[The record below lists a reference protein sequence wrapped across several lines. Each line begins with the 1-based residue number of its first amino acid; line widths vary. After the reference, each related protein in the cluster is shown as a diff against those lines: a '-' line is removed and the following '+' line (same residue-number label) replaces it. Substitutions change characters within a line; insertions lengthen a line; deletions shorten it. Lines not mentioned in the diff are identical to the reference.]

1 MRFEDYP
8 WQKQT
13 GAGRKARFKAFD
25 ATGDYNGHVGL
36 DVKCSK
42 EVATAL
48 RGVIILAKLRIVPTR
63 PGYWGNKIGKPH
75 TIPGKV
81 TGHCCSVLVRF
92 IPAPRGTD
100 TISAPVPKK
109 VLMMAGID
117 DHYTSAK
124 GCTTTL
130 GNFLMPFPRPTVISL
145 LFSGERWCLPSLRIR
160 NSLTIL

>member
-48 RGVIILAKLRIVPTR
+48 HGAIILAKLPIVPVWR
-63 PGYWGNKIGKPH
+63 GSWG
-75 TIPGKV
+75 
-81 TGHCCSVLVRF
+81 
-92 IPAPRGTD
+92 
-100 TISAPVPKK
+100 
-109 VLMMAGID
+109 
-117 DHYTSAK
+117 
-124 GCTTTL
+124 
-130 GNFLMPFPRPTVISL
+130 
-145 LFSGERWCLPSLRIR
+145 E
-160 NSLTIL
+160 